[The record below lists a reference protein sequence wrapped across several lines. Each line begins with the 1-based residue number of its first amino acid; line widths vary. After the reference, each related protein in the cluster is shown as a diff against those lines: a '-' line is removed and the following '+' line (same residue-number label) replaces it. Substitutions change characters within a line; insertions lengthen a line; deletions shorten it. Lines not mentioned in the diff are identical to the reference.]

1 MKLGRFIDDA
11 YRGLNKGR
19 SLRSEKG
26 DPIFSLDDLA
36 ERLGTRPSRTE
47 VEELLP
53 QDPGTL
59 KRLVE
64 SDPGNRHQIIWGHL
78 SSIAAERSH
87 QPLHLPAGDY
97 AGLELSRGT
106 IILEMGGDHVGE
118 RMKGGRIY
126 LRQRAGD
133 YLGQEMTGGGIVS
146 RGAGNYAFRRM
157 SGGLG
162 VIKGDCGN
170 FLGLGCSGGKVV
182 CQGDCGE
189 RAGWLMSSGSL
200 RIHGDA
206 GDYLGLLMKGGR
218 ITAFGRVGR
227 RAGWRMK
234 GGTIRG
240 KAFGPEAAD
249 GVFGLD

>member
-1 MKLGRFIDDA
+1 MKLTKFIDDA

-19 SLRSEKG
+19 RLRSEKG

-36 ERLGTRPSRTE
+36 DRVGTRPSRAE

-53 QDPGTL
+53 QDPSTL
-59 KRLVE
+59 ERLLE
-64 SDPGNRHQIIWGHL
+64 SDPGNRYQIIWGHL
-78 SSIAAERSH
+78 SSIAAERRPE
-87 QPLHLPAGDY
+87 PLPLPARDY

-106 IILEMGGDHVGE
+106 IILEKGSDHVGE

-126 LRQRAGD
+126 LRQAAGD
-133 YLGQEMTGGGIVS
+133 YLGQEMTGGGIVAA
-146 RGAGNYAFRRM
+146 GAGHYAFRRM
-157 SGGLG
+157 GGGLG

-170 FLGLGCSGGKVV
+170 FLALGCCGGRVV
-182 CQGDCGE
+182 CQGSCGE
-189 RAGWLMSSGSL
+189 RAGWLMSAGSL

-218 ITAFGRVGR
+218 ITVFGRAGR

-234 GGTIRG
+234 GGIIRG
-240 KAFGPEAAD
+240 RDFGPEAAD
-249 GVFGLD
+249 GVLGLD

>member
-1 MKLGRFIDDA
+1 MKLGRFMDDA

-26 DPIFSLDDLA
+26 DPIFSLDDLG
-36 ERLGTRPSRTE
+36 ERLGTRPSRME

-64 SDPGNRHQIIWGHL
+64 SDPGNRYQVIWGHL
-78 SSIAAERSH
+78 SSIAAERSQ
-87 QPLHLPAGDY
+87 QPLHLSAGNY

-126 LRQRAGD
+126 LRQAAGD

-170 FLGLGCSGGKVV
+170 FLGLGCSG
-182 CQGDCGE
+182 QL
-189 RAGWLMSSGSL
+189 W
-200 RIHGDA
+200 
-206 GDYLGLLMKGGR
+206 
-218 ITAFGRVGR
+218 
-227 RAGWRMK
+227 
-234 GGTIRG
+234 
-240 KAFGPEAAD
+240 
-249 GVFGLD
+249 